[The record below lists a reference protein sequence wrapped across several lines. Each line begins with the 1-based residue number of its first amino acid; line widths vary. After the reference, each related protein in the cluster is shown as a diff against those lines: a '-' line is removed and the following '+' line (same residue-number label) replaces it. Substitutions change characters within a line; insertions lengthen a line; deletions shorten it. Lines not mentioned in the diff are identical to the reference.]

1 MQCRIIETRSGTP
14 LNVRYWSGS
23 AWKRTGNTVAS
34 GTIGIALQEQSSPVQ
49 LESGQVVSGF
59 VQMQWPDGGE
69 AVGAASGWVASDYTR
84 IVACNPPATA
94 TQDSTLYY
102 DPESDPAGRPLPK
115 LQSVLPLLGLV
126 AFSFWA
132 LK

>member
-1 MQCRIIETRSGTP
+1 MQCRLIETRSGDP
-14 LNVRYWSGS
+14 LNIRYWSGS
-23 AWKRTGNTVAS
+23 EWKRTGNTVAS
-34 GTIGIALQEQSSPVQ
+34 GTIGIALQEQATPVH
-49 LESGQVVSGF
+49 LENETVSGF
-59 VQMQWPDGGE
+59 VEMQWPDAAE

-84 IVACNPPATA
+84 IVACNPEATA

-102 DPESDPAGRPLPK
+102 DPPSDPADRPLPK
-115 LQSVLPLLGLV
+115 PLSVWPLLGLV

>member
-1 MQCRIIETRSGTP
+1 MQCRLIETRSGDD

-23 AWKRTGNTVAS
+23 EWKRTGNTVAS
-34 GTIGIALQEQSSPVQ
+34 GTIGIALQEQSMPVQ
-49 LESGQVVSGF
+49 LENETVSGF
-59 VQMQWPDGGE
+59 VEMQWPDGGE

-84 IVACNPPATA
+84 IVACTPLATA
-94 TQDSTLYY
+94 TQDSDLYY
-102 DPESDPAGRPLPK
+102 DPASDPARRPLPK
-115 LQSVLPLLGLV
+115 PQSVLPLLGLV

>member
-1 MQCRIIETRSGTP
+1 MQCRLIETRSGTP

-23 AWKRTGNTVAS
+23 EWKRTGNTVPS
-34 GTIGIALQEQSSPVQ
+34 GTIGIALQEQSSPIQ

-59 VQMQWPDGGE
+59 VEMQWPDAAE
-69 AVGAASGWVASDYTR
+69 AVGAASGWVASNYTR
-84 IVACNPPATA
+84 IVACNQQATA
-94 TQDSTLYY
+94 TQDSNLYY
-102 DPESDPAGRPLPK
+102 DPAGDPANRPLPK
-115 LQSVLPLLGLV
+115 PQSVWPLLGLV

>member
-1 MQCRIIETRSGTP
+1 MQCRIIETRSGDD
-14 LNVRYWSGS
+14 LNIRYWSGS
-23 AWKRTGNTVAS
+23 AWKRTGNTVPS
-34 GTIGIALQEQSSPVQ
+34 GTIGIALREQATPVQ
-49 LESGQVVSGF
+49 LENETVSGF
-59 VQMQWPDGGE
+59 VEMQWPDGGE

-84 IVACNPPATA
+84 IVSCTPQATA

-102 DPESDPAGRPLPK
+102 DPASDPADRPLPK
-115 LQSVLPLLGLV
+115 SGSILPLLGLV

>member
-1 MQCRIIETRSGTP
+1 MQCRIIETRSGDD

-23 AWKRTGNTVAS
+23 EWKRTGNTVAS
-34 GTIGIALQEQSSPVQ
+34 GTIGIAVQEQSTPVQ
-49 LESGQVVSGF
+49 LENETVSGF
-59 VQMQWPDGGE
+59 VEMHWPDAAE

-84 IVACNPPATA
+84 IVACKQETIA
-94 TQDSTLYY
+94 TQDSDLYY
-102 DPESDPAGRPLPK
+102 DPASDPADRPLPK
-115 LQSVLPLLGLV
+115 TGSILPLLGLV